1 VPADLV
7 MKAMNA
13 VHRALIRV
21 APGRFGHEAL
31 GMPVLELTTTGRL
44 SGRPRSVM
52 LTSPVRDGDAIV
64 VVASRGG
71 DDRHPDWLLNLRAE
85 PNVEVAQRNGP
96 RRPMTAHV
104 ADAAER
110 ERLWTEITASHPRY
124 AAYQRRTSREIPV
137 VLLRP
142 VGS

>member
-1 VPADLV
+1 MPADLV

-85 PNVEVAQRNGP
+85 PNVEVALRNGP

-142 VGS
+142 AGS

>member
-7 MKAMNA
+7 MKATNA

-21 APGRFGHEAL
+21 APRRFGHEAL

-52 LTSPVRDGDAIV
+52 LTSPVREGDAIV

-85 PNVEVAQRNGP
+85 PNVEVALRNGP
-96 RRPMTAHV
+96 RRPMTARV

-110 ERLWTEITASHPRY
+110 ERLWKEITALQPRY

-142 VGS
+142 TGS

>member
-7 MKAMNA
+7 MKAMNV

-21 APGRFGHEAL
+21 APGRFGNEAL

-85 PNVEVAQRNGP
+85 PNVEVALRNGP

-110 ERLWTEITASHPRY
+110 ERLWEEITTFHPRY

-137 VLLRP
+137 VLLCP
-142 VGS
+142 TGS

>member
-52 LTSPVRDGDAIV
+52 LTSPIRDGDAIV

-85 PNVEVAQRNGP
+85 PNVEVALRNGP

-110 ERLWTEITASHPRY
+110 ERLWTEIAASHPRY

>member
-1 VPADLV
+1 MPADLV
-7 MKAMNA
+7 MKTMNV
-13 VHRALIRV
+13 VHRALIRL
-21 APGRFGHEAL
+21 APGRFGNEAL
-31 GMPVLELTTTGRL
+31 GMPVLELTTIGRV

-85 PNVEVAQRNGP
+85 PNVEVALRNGP
-96 RRPMTAHV
+96 RRPMTARV

-110 ERLWTEITASHPRY
+110 ERLWAEITRFHPRY

-142 VGS
+142 AGS

>member
-1 VPADLV
+1 MPADLV

-21 APGRFGHEAL
+21 APRRFGHEAL

-85 PNVEVAQRNGP
+85 PNVEVALRNGP
-96 RRPMTAHV
+96 RRPMTARV

-110 ERLWTEITASHPRY
+110 ERLWKEITALQPRY

-142 VGS
+142 TGS

>member
-7 MKAMNA
+7 MKAMNV

-21 APGRFGHEAL
+21 APGRFGNEAL

-85 PNVEVAQRNGP
+85 PNVEVALRNGP

-110 ERLWTEITASHPRY
+110 ERLWKEITALHPRY

-142 VGS
+142 TGS

>member
-7 MKAMNA
+7 MKAMNV

-21 APGRFGHEAL
+21 APSRFGDEAL

-71 DDRHPDWLLNLRAE
+71 DDRHPDWLLNLRVE
-85 PNVEVAQRNGP
+85 PNVEVALRNGP

-110 ERLWTEITASHPRY
+110 ERLWTEITTFHPRY

-142 VGS
+142 AGS

>member
-1 VPADLV
+1 MPADLV
-7 MKAMNA
+7 MKAMNV

-21 APGRFGHEAL
+21 APGRFGDEAL

-85 PNVEVAQRNGP
+85 PNVEVALRNGP

-110 ERLWTEITASHPRY
+110 ERLWKEITASHPRY
-124 AAYQRRTSREIPV
+124 AAYPRRTSREIPV

-142 VGS
+142 TGS

>member
-7 MKAMNA
+7 MKAMNV

-21 APGRFGHEAL
+21 APGRFGDEAL

-85 PNVEVAQRNGP
+85 PNVEVALRNGP

-110 ERLWTEITASHPRY
+110 ERLWKEITASHPRY

-142 VGS
+142 AGS

>member
-1 VPADLV
+1 MPADLV
-7 MKAMNA
+7 MKAMNV

-21 APGRFGHEAL
+21 APRRFGHEAL

-85 PNVEVAQRNGP
+85 PNVEVALRNGP

-104 ADAAER
+104 ADAAGARAAVEGDHR
-110 ERLWTEITASHPRY
+110 VASAVRRLPASYLARDPGG
-124 AAYQRRTSREIPV
+124 APAPA
-137 VLLRP
+137 
-142 VGS
+142 G